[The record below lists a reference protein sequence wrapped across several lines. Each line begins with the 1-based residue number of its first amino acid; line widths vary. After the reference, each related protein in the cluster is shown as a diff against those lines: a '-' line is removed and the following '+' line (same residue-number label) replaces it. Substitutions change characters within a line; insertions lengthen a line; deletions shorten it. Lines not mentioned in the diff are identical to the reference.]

1 MDTSVHANSHR
12 VSVRS
17 ARRQKNG
24 LRDLS
29 KTFSY
34 EILPETGF
42 LFFMGH
48 LYSLHVPLKNH
59 THNTCFSV
67 SNFYTFQNNHPATAC
82 WILIIAI
89 HPLLASLGVARAPY
103 RAPAGQ
109 ITCFSTILVIDPP
122 RGLPAGGG
130 GTARSWGCGGDSPH
144 DIPATQSG
152 NPARDP
158 ANLPEKNPPPLSK
171 KSVTPLPPRAAPQK
185 NRSDRSISKSVGATS
200 FIPVSQHA
208 LPLDVQERRGDRS
221 DRF

>member
-1 MDTSVHANSHR
+1 
-12 VSVRS
+12 
-17 ARRQKNG
+17 
-24 LRDLS
+24 
-29 KTFSY
+29 
-34 EILPETGF
+34 
-42 LFFMGH
+42 MGH

-152 NPARDP
+152 NPPGTQPFR
-158 ANLPEKNPPPLSK
+158 KKTRPPF
-171 KSVTPLPPRAAPQK
+171 QK
-185 NRSDRSISKSVGATS
+185 NRSPPSPHVLLRKKIDRTDRFQNRSGR
-200 FIPVSQHA
+200 
-208 LPLDVQERRGDRS
+208 PLLFQSRNMRFHWMFRRGGVIGPIVSEISRTYRS
-221 DRF
+221 YSRIKGSPLPPTCCSAKK